1 MEIIKL
7 DSTHKNLILPL
18 FENEKYMGAELKDKY
33 FLDPSENPVNFYHEA
48 FSNTYLSGLNSFH
61 AYGAKDESGNIVA
74 LISFYES
81 SDDASW
87 YATNIRNIGD
97 RQAVRSLLET
107 AMRHNEANGR
117 FKFYALWS
125 AKHSPA
131 LRRFIFTEWA
141 NERYD
146 YFDEFYVPAKH
157 QCKFNL
163 HWQVLYNRTLIPV
176 DTVIRCTFLKQKYRT
191 EMYNAGRL

>member
-7 DSTHKNLILPL
+7 DATHKDKILPL
-18 FENEKYMGAELKDKY
+18 FENNKYMGSEISSKY
-33 FLDPSENPVNFYHEA
+33 FLDPSENPVNFYHEN
-48 FSNTYLSGLNSFH
+48 FCNTYLSDLSSFH
-61 AYGAKDESGNIVA
+61 AYGAMDDTGNIVA

-87 YATNIRNIGD
+87 YATNIRNIGN
-97 RQAVRSLLET
+97 RQAVKDLLDT
-107 AMRHNEANGR
+107 AMKYNEMNGR
-117 FKFYALWS
+117 FKLYALWS
-125 AKHSPA
+125 AKHAPS
-131 LRRFIFTEWA
+131 LRRFIFSDWA

-163 HWQVLYNRTLIPV
+163 HWQILYNRTLIPV
-176 DTVIRCTFLKQKYRT
+176 DTVVRCTFVKQQYRDT
-191 EMYNAGRL
+191 AYNAGRL